1 MKGIRKTCLTYKD
14 ALGFFKEDKYKP
26 VIESI
31 INLVSSIILAKYL
44 GLLGIFL
51 GTVISTLTTSIW
63 IEPYVLYKYYFKRV
77 FKYVLVTIISYL
89 DALTLCNLVNINEMV
104 NLIIKLIICLIIPII
119 LYIICFRKTEE
130 FKKIKTIF
138 SNLRKERSL

>member
-1 MKGIRKTCLTYKD
+1 MVDIFLI
-14 ALGFFKEDKYKP
+14 A
-26 VIESI
+26 
-31 INLVSSIILAKYL
+31 SIILAKKF
-44 GLLGIFL
+44 GAAGVFL
-51 GTVISTLTTSIW
+51 GTIISTLTTSIW
-63 IEPYVLYKYYFKRV
+63 VEPYVLYKHYFKTSIMDYFKRV

-89 DALTLCNLVNINEMV
+89 VTLTLCNLVNINEMV

>member
-1 MKGIRKTCLTYKD
+1 MD
-14 ALGFFKEDKYKP
+14 
-26 VIESI
+26 
-31 INLVSSIILAKYL
+31 
-44 GLLGIFL
+44 
-51 GTVISTLTTSIW
+51 
-63 IEPYVLYKYYFKRV
+63 YFKRV

-89 DALTLCNLVNINEMV
+89 VALTLCNLVNINEMV

>member
-1 MKGIRKTCLTYKD
+1 
-14 ALGFFKEDKYKP
+14 
-26 VIESI
+26 
-31 INLVSSIILAKYL
+31 
-44 GLLGIFL
+44 
-51 GTVISTLTTSIW
+51 
-63 IEPYVLYKYYFKRV
+63 
-77 FKYVLVTIISYL
+77 
-89 DALTLCNLVNINEMV
+89 MV